1 MTREEFLEL
10 QKEYYNAGPKL
21 KDFYMGGTKCLPLHP
36 KSTDKI
42 KKEGIFLH
50 GFTPKKKKPEDEK

>member
-1 MTREEFLEL
+1 
-10 QKEYYNAGPKL
+10 
-21 KDFYMGGTKCLPLHP
+21 MGGTKCLPLHP

-42 KKEGIFLH
+42 KKEGIFPH